1 MIIRLDLFGAVILD
15 IELNDMAQTNLKLI
29 QAIKEDYLISPPEKY
44 LEYNFTR
51 RLERI
56 PINGEKNQPIHVFN
70 QIFKNRIRNGFFIEA
85 GAYDGEIS
93 SNTLFFEL
101 KQNWTGLLVEPNPDV
116 FQMLNVKHRKA
127 WLFGHCLSTNTT
139 PETVDFDASGLYGG
153 IIYNGQKPGYDPS
166 ISGYRL
172 RKNQP
177 YQRRT
182 IKMQCF
188 PLYSVLKALGNPTVH
203 YFSLD
208 VEGSEFQI
216 LKTIPFQDVD
226 IKVLDIEIDRAGTIF
241 PGTYEDI
248 SKYLD
253 TQGYEFHSQI
263 TKYDAVFVKKGFLD
277 EINEL

>member
-1 MIIRLDLFGAVILD
+1 LIYSFSDLLLCVH
-15 IELNDMAQTNLKLI
+15 NK
-29 QAIKEDYLISPPEKY
+29 AIKEDYLISPPEKN